1 MFLASNVVLLIVNL
15 WLDLVFGLKTIYL
28 FFCQYNLVF
37 FFFLVQYNLVFLKK
51 SINAFYCKK
60 KNLLWIGSSNLCI
73 SVIAVQVGACRQW
86 PKIYLCNEQRAGPA
100 GQARSFHTH
109 TFLFTHLNI
118 DQEL

>member
-28 FFCQYNLVF
+28 FFC
-37 FFFLVQYNLVFLKK
+37 QYNLVFLKK